1 MVTASIV
8 LYKNDENVLLQA
20 INSFLNSKTNDIIF
34 LYLID
39 NSPTDELKKIISDRN
54 VEYVFNPSNPGF
66 GAAHNIAIDRAMK
79 KGAHYHL
86 VLNPDVYFDE
96 NVIHGLLCFMNENL
110 DVGNVL
116 PKVFYPDGSIQYL
129 AKLLPTPY
137 DWIGRRFNPFKK
149 MVEKRN
155 HTFELK
161 ISGYDKIMDAPYL
174 SGCFMFLRIDTLRK
188 VGLFDDKI
196 FMYGE
201 ETDLCRRIIR
211 AGFRTVFYPN
221 KVIYH
226 HFEKGSHKSWRL
238 TKIGMQS
245 AIYYFN
251 KWGWFFDNERKTI
264 NGRTLKSVDK

>member
-8 LYKNDENVLLQA
+8 LYKNEENVLLQA

-39 NSPTDELKKIISDRN
+39 NSPTNELKRIISHPN

-66 GAAHNIAIDRAMK
+66 GAAHNIAIKKAMD
-79 KGAHYHL
+79 ADSQYHL

-96 NVIHGLLCFMNENL
+96 KVIGNLENFMTDNK

-116 PKVFYPDGSIQYL
+116 PKVLYPDGKIQYL

-137 DWIGRRFNPFKK
+137 DWIGRRFNPFKD

-155 HTFELK
+155 QLFELK
-161 ISGYDKIMDAPYL
+161 FTGYDKVMDVPYL
-174 SGCFMFLRIDTLRK
+174 SGCFMFLRVDSLKKT
-188 VGLFDDKI
+188 GLFDDKI

-201 ETDLCRRIIR
+201 ETDLCRRIIGS
-211 AGFRTVFYPN
+211 GFRTVFYP
-221 KVIYH
+221 KEVIYH

-251 KWGWFFDNERKTI
+251 KWGWFFDNERKKI
-264 NGRTLKSVDK
+264 NKRTLKSLCK